1 MVNEITK
8 TEFQAYSY
16 FWLKFGE
23 KPFEVSSL
31 RWFYSRSM
39 VKKILFKLSN
49 AGWLQR
55 IGRGSYRCIKP
66 EQAVASIFE
75 SRAEK
80 VLEKAGLPYCFF
92 GASAVEVWSDF
103 VYMQRSWEHSPFFV
117 RVRKKDLRK
126 WKSLLK
132 KEGIDFFVRRPENAL
147 GEFIILEPVKELKC
161 SRQNGRPVTPL
172 TETIKFAE
180 KNIYSFEYPLA
191 YIGRKFKRK
200 VKASKEVL
208 VQVGEAL

>member
-31 RWFYSRSM
+31 RWFFSKPM

-55 IGRGSYRCIKP
+55 IGRGSYRCVRP

-80 VLEKAGLPYCFF
+80 VLEKAGMPYCFF
-92 GASAVEVWSDF
+92 GASAVEVWSDY

-117 RVRKKDLRK
+117 RVRKKDLGK
-126 WKSLLK
+126 WKEFLK
-132 KEGIDFFVRRPENAL
+132 KEGINFFTGKPESAL
-147 GEFIILEPVKELKC
+147 GEFVVLEPVKDFKC
-161 SRQNGRPVTPL
+161 VEQNGKPVIPL
-172 TETIKFAE
+172 RDTIKFAE

-191 YIGRKFKRK
+191 YIGRKFNQR

>member
-16 FWLKFGE
+16 FWLKFRD
-23 KPFEVSSL
+23 KQFEVSSL
-31 RWFYSRSM
+31 RWFYSRAM
-39 VKKILFKLSN
+39 VKKILFKLST

-55 IGRGSYRCIKP
+55 VGRGSYKCVKP

-80 VLEKAGLPYCFF
+80 VLEKAGMPYCFF
-92 GASAVEVWSDF
+92 GASAVEVWSDY

-117 RVRKKDLRK
+117 RVQKKELGN
-126 WKSLLK
+126 WKKYLK
-132 KEGIDFFVRRPENAL
+132 QEGIDFFIGEPENAL
-147 GEFIILEPVKELKC
+147 GEFVILEAVKELKC
-161 SRQNGRPVTPL
+161 AKQSGRPVIPL
-172 TETIKFAE
+172 KDAIKFAE
-180 KNIYSFEYPLA
+180 ENIYSFEYPLA
-191 YIGRKFKRK
+191 YIGRKFKCR

-208 VQVGEAL
+208 AQVGEAL

>member
-16 FWLKFGE
+16 FWLKFKDKE
-23 KPFEVSSL
+23 FEVSSL
-31 RWFYSRSM
+31 RWFYSRAM
-39 VKKILFKLSN
+39 VKKILFKLSS

-55 IGRGSYRCIKP
+55 VGRGAYRCVKP
-66 EQAVASIFE
+66 EKAVESIFE

-80 VLEKAGLPYCFF
+80 ALEEAGMPYCFY
-92 GASAVEVWSDF
+92 GASAVEIWSDY

-117 RVRKKDLRK
+117 RVQKKDLGKWRK
-126 WKSLLK
+126 YLK
-132 KEGIDFFVRRPENAL
+132 QEGIDFFTGEAENAL
-147 GEFIILEPVKELKC
+147 GEFVVLEAVKELECAK
-161 SRQNGRPVTPL
+161 QNGRPVMPL
-172 TETIKFAE
+172 AETIKFAE

-200 VKASKEVL
+200 VKAGREVL
-208 VQVGEAL
+208 AQVGEAL

>member
-1 MVNEITK
+1 MGNEVTK

-31 RWFYSRSM
+31 RWFFSTAM
-39 VKKILFKLSN
+39 VKKILFKLSS

-55 IGRGSYRCIKP
+55 VGRGSYRCIRP
-66 EQAVASIFE
+66 EKAVESIFE

-80 VLEKAGLPYCFF
+80 VLEKAGMPYCFY
-92 GASAVEVWSDF
+92 GASAVEAWSDY

-117 RVRKKDLRK
+117 RVRGKELGK
-126 WKSLLK
+126 WKTLLK
-132 KEGIDFFVRRPENAL
+132 KEGIDFFTGKPKNAI
-147 GEFIILEPVKELKC
+147 GEFVVLEPVKELKC
-161 SRQNGRPVTPL
+161 EKQNGRPVIPL
-172 TETIKFAE
+172 DEIIEFAE

-191 YIGRKFKRK
+191 YIGRKFKKK
-200 VKASKEVL
+200 VKVSEEAL
-208 VQVGEAL
+208 VRVGEAL